1 MNSHPNTD
9 NQITKKNTQMH
20 KSIFQ
25 PLQKHPT
32 ILVSAVHV
40 HYSIKLFNTQI
51 YMDVIVNSN
60 SFIFSCL
67 QLI

>member
-1 MNSHPNTD
+1 MR
-9 NQITKKNTQMH
+9 

-32 ILVSAVHV
+32 IPVSAVHV

-51 YMDVIVNSN
+51 YMDVIVNPVLYSVVY
-60 SFIFSCL
+60 S
-67 QLI
+67 